1 MAKFIEDIRNNY
13 RKLER
18 ELVTQLSYQVEHDVT
33 TGTNREE
40 IWVDFFKRIIPKKF
54 NIARSV
60 FIIDSNSECSKEV
73 DITIYDE
80 QYTPY
85 IFNYGNIKFIP
96 LEAVAAVVQCKSKK
110 PKSKNLLEWT
120 NSIMNLKTSQDSIV
134 RLAANIH
141 IGIQKDEHD
150 LDEKTKYGIKD
161 IHVGTQKDEQW
172 NPIQIATTPIKILCY
187 ISDKKTTSEGSEGKK
202 SFDII
207 IEAYQKEKKTNNNP
221 KEKSKES
228 NYSGNLNITFKDN
241 NLYDVLCQYNRNKEH
256 KKDKIYE
263 KNEDEIDK
271 KYEEYVDSKG
281 NIHEKLKERKIS
293 DYVVKYDK
301 EEYALLSFIFQ
312 FNQMLMMINNP
323 MFFPHMAYVKMF
335 NK

>member
-1 MAKFIEDIRNNY
+1 MEKFIEDIRNNY

-60 FIIDSNSECSKEV
+60 FIIDSNRECSKEV
-73 DITIYDE
+73 DIAIYDE

-96 LEAVAAVVQCKSKK
+96 LEAVAAVVQCKSK
-110 PKSKNLLEWT
+110 SIDSTNLLKWT
-120 NSIMNLKTSQDSIV
+120 ESIMKLKTSQDSIV
-134 RLAANIH
+134 RLATNIH

-150 LDEKTKYGIKD
+150 SDRKTEYGIKD
-161 IHVGTQKDEQW
+161 FHVGAQKNEQW
-172 NPIQIATTPIKILCY
+172 KPIQIATTPIKILCH
-187 ISDKKTTSEGSEGKK
+187 ISDEKTTSEGSEGKK
-202 SFDII
+202 AFDII
-207 IEAYQKEKKTNNNP
+207 VEAYQKEKS
-221 KEKSKES
+221 KEES
-228 NYSGNLNITFKDN
+228 NYSGNLNITFKDS
-241 NLYDVLCQYNRNKEH
+241 NLYDVLCKYNRN
-256 KKDKIYE
+256 
-263 KNEDEIDK
+263 N
-271 KYEEYVDSKG
+271 EEYVASKS

-293 DYVVKYDK
+293 DYVVKYDN

-323 MFFPHMAYVKMF
+323 MFFPHMAYVDMF
-335 NK
+335 NEKKRGDNE